1 MTTSSQASP
10 PQRQQQRRQQSQSDS
25 TTETAGARLA
35 RGRRQVRR
43 ARRRAARWRQTHRL
57 DHSSPTPSI
66 EGSVPTDVGHKR
78 LACQIA
84 DDDDNN
90 DDDDDADIAFDQ
102 GFTIDALSMTRDEF
116 MAAVP
121 RERRLIV
128 TAGDSKVRV
137 AFDIV
142 EVYRWLRTNPN
153 GGICGPFGQLP
164 VDQHQ
169 RDAIVARAERL
180 LPKRQRVSQ
189 EAHFDYAWH
198 DQGDDLHYH
207 DAPSGAY
214 LRERVVAGDHEGVL
228 YCLDALAPGDIDS
241 PDEARRLL
249 VRVANASLTTMF
261 ERMIA
266 HEEIGGR
273 LGVDGLLSL
282 VDDIIEMR
290 APRIDILVPTC
301 RAVARLASRARIESH
316 GVRDRPSLVGVPT
329 ANVPN
334 QNHNDNRSNNGT
346 DDNPNTDDD
355 DDDTDNYAINK
366 SAADEPGG
374 TAQEAMARAIQR
386 IYTTMCIR
394 TARNP
399 VIDDDDDSDDSDDSD
414 DDVPPVEA
422 GCISQPLYSAAVRAV
437 FEATAVAP
445 NVSSLVKAID
455 VSARDLLD
463 YMLGVAR
470 LSPQD
475 AVALALH
482 AIDVGCERSLCLV
495 MHHCRNV
502 LGRAEMEQIARAAA
516 GTPSPLG
523 HVLGVI
529 VAVQLRGL
537 GARTSRRSAAPACPR
552 RMRFAD
558 D

>member
-1 MTTSSQASP
+1 
-10 PQRQQQRRQQSQSDS
+10 
-25 TTETAGARLA
+25 
-35 RGRRQVRR
+35 
-43 ARRRAARWRQTHRL
+43 
-57 DHSSPTPSI
+57 
-66 EGSVPTDVGHKR
+66 
-78 LACQIA
+78 
-84 DDDDNN
+84 
-90 DDDDDADIAFDQ
+90 
-102 GFTIDALSMTRDEF
+102 MTRDEF
-116 MAAVP
+116 VAVVP
-121 RERRLIV
+121 PERRLIV
-128 TAGDSKVRV
+128 TASDSKVRV

-142 EVYRWLRTNPN
+142 EVYRWLRANPN

-164 VDQHQ
+164 VEQHQ

-266 HEEIGGR
+266 HGEIGGR

-301 RAVARLASRARIESH
+301 RALACLVNHGRALLRGTGDPSGPFVAITA
-316 GVRDRPSLVGVPT
+316 GVTDRGRDRGDNSDG
-329 ANVPN
+329 
-334 QNHNDNRSNNGT
+334 NDN
-346 DDNPNTDDD
+346 
-355 DDDTDNYAINK
+355 DTDNNGDDAGSA
-366 SAADEPGG
+366 SAANVGDGSGQAPS
-374 TAQEAMARAIQR
+374 EAMARAMR
-386 IYTTMCIR
+386 RVYTAMCVR

-399 VIDDDDDSDDSDDSD
+399 VIEEEDSDDDDD
-414 DDVPPVEA
+414 DDVPPTEA
-422 GCISQPLYSAAVRAV
+422 GCISQPAYSAVVRAV
-437 FEATAVAP
+437 FEATGVP
-445 NVSSLVKAID
+445 PDVPCLTTAISA
-455 VSARDLLD
+455 SARDLLD
-463 YMLGVAR
+463 YMLGVAH

-475 AVALALH
+475 ALALALH
-482 AIDVGCERSLCLV
+482 AVGAGCERSLCLV
-495 MHHCRNV
+495 MHHCRDIMT
-502 LGRAEMEQIARAAA
+502 RTEMEEIARAAA
-516 GTPSPLG
+516 SAPPPLG
-523 HVLGVI
+523 HTLGVI
-529 VAVQLRGL
+529 VAVRLRGL
-537 GARTSRRSAAPACPR
+537 GRRATPSAAPTRPR

>member
-1 MTTSSQASP
+1 MATASQASP
-10 PQRQQQRRQQSQSDS
+10 PQQQQSQPGN
-25 TTETAGARLA
+25 TMATAVARLSM
-35 RGRRQVRR
+35 GRRVRR
-43 ARRRAARWRQTHRL
+43 ARRRAARWRQAHRSG
-57 DHSSPTPSI
+57 HTSSTPSI
-66 EGSVPTDVGHKR
+66 DDSAPSGAGRKR
-78 LACQIA
+78 PACQIA
-84 DDDDNN
+84 DDDA
-90 DDDDDADIAFDQ
+90 DAAFDQ
-102 GFTIDALSMTRDEF
+102 GFTIDALSMTREEF
-116 MAAVP
+116 IAAVP
-121 RERRLIV
+121 PERRLIV
-128 TAGDSKVRV
+128 TVGDPKVRV

-164 VDQHQ
+164 VEQHQ

-261 ERMIA
+261 ERMVA

-282 VDDIIEMR
+282 IDDIIEMH

-301 RAVARLASRARIESH
+301 RAVARLAGRACTDSRGA
-316 GVRDRPSLVGVPT
+316 RDRPSLVGV
-329 ANVPN
+329 ANVNSSN
-334 QNHNDNRSNNGT
+334 QTHDDHASN
-346 DDNPNTDDD
+346 
-355 DDDTDNYAINK
+355 DDDTTDNAVDDYAATKNTVDDPRG
-366 SAADEPGG
+366 AAL
-374 TAQEAMARAIQR
+374 EAMQRAMQR
-386 IYTTMCIR
+386 VYTTMCIR

-399 VIDDDDDSDDSDDSD
+399 VIDDSDDSDDSD
-414 DDVPPVEA
+414 DDVPPIEA
-422 GCISQPLYSAAVRAV
+422 GCISQPSYSAAVRAV
-437 FEATAVAP
+437 FEATAVTP
-445 NVSSLVKAID
+445 NVSSLAKAID

-463 YMLGVAR
+463 FMLGVAR

-475 AVALALH
+475 ALALALH
-482 AIDVGCERSLCLV
+482 AVNVGCERSLCLV
-495 MHHCRNV
+495 MHHNRDI

-516 GTPSPLG
+516 GAPPPLG
-523 HVLGVI
+523 HVLGVV

-537 GARTSRRSAAPACPR
+537 GARASRRSAAPACPR